1 MNPETDSQPP
11 CDERCFELLEH
22 PERWPEDAALQAEL
36 AGLLELHLAL
46 CAHGSALDVQLR
58 PRRLMHHSSWLMTAA
73 AAAMALVPAAYA
85 LRHVH
90 TLHLQARDRARI
102 EQVAQKRGQDRL
114 WAAFFQQSSELLADF
129 QRNPPRCDPEHEE
142 RGAEREMALILL
154 QASHQLASQGAP
166 LPEAEFLRTDL
177 HAWLTEVSLE
187 DACMAPARAQELQQ
201 WAQSHNLQD
210 EAARMQRLLAGA
222 SS

>member
-1 MNPETDSQPP
+1 MNPEPDPKLPS
-11 CDERCFELLEH
+11 DERCFDLLEH
-22 PERWPEDAALQAEL
+22 PECWPEDAVSQTEL

-46 CAHGSALDVQLR
+46 SAHGSALDGQLR
-58 PRRLMHHSSWLMTAA
+58 PRTLMHHSWWLMTAA
-73 AAAMALVPAAYA
+73 AATLAVVPTVYA
-85 LRHVH
+85 LKHLQ
-90 TLHLQARDRARI
+90 TLRLQARDQARI

-114 WAAFFQQSSELLADF
+114 WAAFFQQSSDLLADF

-142 RGAEREMALILL
+142 RSAEREMALVLL

-166 LPEAEFLRTDL
+166 IPEAEFLRTDL

-210 EAARMQRLLAGA
+210 EAVRMQRILAGA